1 MRIQRL
7 KNMNWDKIPDQSTI
21 DRVMAGMRE
30 RNFNPV
36 LVPDRQT
43 ALEKL
48 KQMIPAGAEVMTGS
62 STTLEEIGFIDYLAE
77 RKHPWRNLKD
87 GIIAEK
93 DPHKQRDLRRAST
106 ISEYFVGSVQ
116 AITETGQVLGVDATG
131 SRQGGYVF
139 GASNVIWV
147 VGINKIVSDL
157 EKAMKRLIEHCVPL
171 EDARMKSTGGAGTF
185 IGKIVI
191 YEREGLPQRIST
203 ILVKEKLGF

>member
-1 MRIQRL
+1 M
-7 KNMNWDKIPDQSTI
+7 KGMNWDKIPDQATI
-21 DRVMAGMRE
+21 EKVIAGMRE

-36 LVPDRQT
+36 LVPDRQS

-62 STTLEEIGFIDYLAE
+62 STTLEQIGFIGYLAE
-77 RKHPWRNLKD
+77 KTHPWRNLKD

-93 DPHKQRDLRRAST
+93 DAQKQRDLRRAAT
-106 ISEYFVGSVQ
+106 VSEYFIGSVQ
-116 AITETGQVLGVDATG
+116 AVTETGQVLGIDATG
-131 SRQGGYVF
+131 SRQGGYVYS
-139 GASNVIWV
+139 AKNVIWV
-147 VGINKIVSDL
+147 VGVNKIVSHL

-171 EDARMKSTGGAGTF
+171 EDARVKSTGGTGTF